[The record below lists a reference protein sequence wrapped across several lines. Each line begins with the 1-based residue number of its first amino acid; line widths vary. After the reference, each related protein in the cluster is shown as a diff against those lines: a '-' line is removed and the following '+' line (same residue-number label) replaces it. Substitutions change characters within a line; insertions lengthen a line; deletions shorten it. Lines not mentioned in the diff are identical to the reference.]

1 MVLRSS
7 VLSCSAKMAANR
19 TRTAGTGTA
28 ANRTA
33 RTGQRNRTAGIEP
46 MESMAP
52 AEPTR
57 TGTGNIVAEG
67 FEPYEVQ
74 RFDFEPQSLTMSFEP
89 WARAS
94 SH

>member
-1 MVLRSS
+1 MVWRTVGHWALVRAI
-7 VLSCSAKMAANR
+7 LIGNAAWV
-19 TRTAGTGTA
+19 T
-28 ANRTA
+28 
-33 RTGQRNRTAGIEP
+33 
-46 MESMAP
+46 
-52 AEPTR
+52 
-57 TGTGNIVAEG
+57 IVAEG